1 MKNAAPLL
9 LLCAALGCASPQ
21 QPTSSSTPVTTTPSA
36 PATAATPAPINSQLE
51 FDRANLDT
59 SVNACTDFYQ
69 YANGTWLA
77 KNPIP
82 PQFTSWGM
90 SSGLSESNRNA
101 LHEVLEAAAAK
112 PAASRTANEQKIG
125 DFWTSCMNEPAIEQ
139 AGITPLQPE
148 LDRINQIASLT
159 DLQAEIARLH
169 AMNVDNVFD
178 FHSIQ
183 DAKNSTE
190 VIGEISQSGLGL
202 PDRDY
207 YFKPDRQAIREEYV
221 KHVAAMLRLAGDD
234 EATAAKGAETVMRIE
249 TALANASMTRVE
261 QRDPNALYNRMPVTQ
276 LAGITPAINWPL
288 YFRQMGVA
296 SLPSINVAQPKF
308 FAEVNRQLTSTSLD
322 DWKTYLRWHL
332 LTAEASTLS
341 SPFVNENFRFRS
353 TVLTGQKEQQ
363 PRWKRCVA
371 RADQLLGEALGQ
383 AYVDK
388 KFPPAAKR
396 RATELVD
403 NLIAALRSDLGTLDW
418 MSPATR
424 QAAVAKLE
432 AMTRKI
438 GYPDQWRDYSQLR
451 IADGPFVT
459 NVLAGGAFGVRR
471 DLDKIGR
478 PLDRSEWGMTPPT
491 INAYNDGA
499 LNEIVFPAGILQW
512 PFFDA
517 NMDDAFNYGSIGSI
531 IGHEITHGF
540 DDEGSQYDARGN
552 LRNWW
557 TDQDKK
563 KFEERAECIVRQFDG
578 YYVEPG
584 LHHNGK
590 LVAGES
596 IADLGGLVIA
606 YAAWQR
612 SLEGKPRPQSVDGFT
627 PEQRFFL
634 GFARSRAS
642 NTTPEAL
649 RVRINTDPH
658 PASKYRVNGPLSNMP
673 QFATAFACKSN
684 DAMVRAERCNIW

>member
-1 MKNAAPLL
+1 MKNAALLL
-9 LLCAALGCASPQ
+9 LLCTALACATPR
-21 QPTSSSTPVTTTPSA
+21 QPAPVTTTPAA
-36 PATAATPAPINSQLE
+36 PAAAAPSSPLE

-59 SVNACTDFYQ
+59 TVNACTDFYQ
-69 YANGTWLA
+69 YANGAWLA
-77 KNPIP
+77 RNPIP

-90 SSGLSESNRNA
+90 SSGLLESNRAA
-101 LHEVLEAAAAK
+101 LREVLEATAAK
-112 PAASRTANEQKIG
+112 PAAQRTANEQKIG

-139 AGITPLQPE
+139 AGLTPLQPE
-148 LDRINQIASLT
+148 LDRIKAISSVA
-159 DLQAEIARLH
+159 DLQAEIARLQS
-169 AMNVDNVFD
+169 MGLDGPFD
-178 FHSIQ
+178 FGSNQ
-183 DAKNSTE
+183 DAKNSAE
-190 VIGEISQSGLGL
+190 VIGELAQGGLGL

-207 YFKPDRQAIREEYV
+207 YFKPDRQKVREEYL

-234 EATAAKGAETVMRIE
+234 EAAAARGAETVMRIE

-261 QRDPNALYNRMPVTQ
+261 QRDPNAIYNRMPVTQ
-276 LAGITPAINWPL
+276 LASIAPAFDWPA
-288 YFRQMGVA
+288 YFRQMGA
-296 SLPSINVAQPKF
+296 GALPSVNVAQPKF
-308 FAEVNRQLTSTSLD
+308 FAELQRQLTTTPLE

-332 LTAEASTLS
+332 LTDTASTLS

-353 TVLTGQKEQQ
+353 GVLSGQKEQQ
-363 PRWKRCVA
+363 PRWKRCVQ

-383 AYVDK
+383 AYVDR

-396 RATELVD
+396 RARELVD
-403 NLIAALRSDLGTLDW
+403 NLVAALRSDLSTMEW

-432 AMTRKI
+432 AMGTKI
-438 GYPDQWRDYSQLR
+438 GYPDQWRDYSRLT
-451 IADGPFVT
+451 IANGPYVS
-459 NVLAGGAFGVRR
+459 NVLAGGAFAVRR
-471 DLDKIGR
+471 DLAKIGQ
-478 PLDRSEWGMTPPT
+478 PVDRTEWGMTPPT
-491 INAYNDGA
+491 INAYNNGS

-512 PFFDA
+512 PFFDP
-517 NMDDAFNYGSIGSI
+517 NMDDAFNYGAIGSI

-557 TDQDKK
+557 TEEDKK
-563 KFEERAECIVRQFDG
+563 KFDERAECIVRQFDA
-578 YYVEPG
+578 YFVEPG

-606 YAAWQR
+606 YDAWQR
-612 SLEGKPRPQSVDGFT
+612 SLAGKPRPPVVDGFT

-634 GFARSRAS
+634 GFARSRAN
-642 NTTPEAL
+642 NTTPEAM

-658 PASKYRVNGPLSNMP
+658 PASKFRVNGPVSNMP
-673 QFATAFACKSN
+673 QFAAAFGCQAN
-684 DAMVRAERCNIW
+684 DPMVRTDRCDIW